1 VGGALASF
9 VASARVLGGMH
20 FISDSVG
27 GAVVGTSLGVLIPSL
42 HASPVAIVPVTGDAG
57 QRGLAFAL
65 RF

>member
-1 VGGALASF
+1 
-9 VASARVLGGMH
+9 MH

-27 GAVVGTSLGVLIPSL
+27 GAFVGTSLGVLIPSL